1 MDFSPDILKPALSAC
16 PGTPHYWV
24 AYSGGVDSHVL
35 LHALATLRPLP
46 GTQVGAVHV
55 NHGLQADAGRWQEH
69 CRTVCRDLGIPCVD
83 LRVDARA
90 AAGESPEAAARQAR
104 YRVLQDWLPA
114 GHCLLTA
121 QHRDDQAET
130 LLLQLLRGSG
140 VRGLAAMPPAAAFGE
155 GHLLRPLLACSRASL
170 LAYARRHALEWVE
183 DPSNTDTGLDRN
195 YLRHRVLPVLRERWP
210 AMSETLARS
219 AGHCAEAA
227 GLLADQ
233 AMQDI
238 AALSQGVSDTLPA
251 AGLRQLPPAR
261 RRNAL
266 RHWLAER
273 AGTAPSAAVLSR
285 VNDDILDSRV
295 DAQPCVRFGR
305 YEVRRYRDQLYLVP
319 RSPEPLPDRVLE
331 WDVDG
336 ALALPAAGGV
346 LTASEACG
354 NGIRRSA
361 VGGSLQVSF
370 RRGGERCRPAGRQH
384 HHALKKLLQE
394 QGVPPWE
401 RRRLPLI
408 YIGDRLAAVAGLW
421 VCEPFSAAPGED
433 GLLVH
438 WQREPPRPD

>member
-1 MDFSPDILKPALSAC
+1 MDFSPDTLKPALSAC

-35 LHALATLRPLP
+35 LHALAALRPLP
-46 GTQVGAVHV
+46 GARLGGVHV
-55 NHGLQADAGRWQEH
+55 NHGLQADAGHWQVH
-69 CRTVCRDLGIPCVD
+69 CRSVCRDLGIPCVD
-83 LRVDARA
+83 LKVDARA

-104 YRVLQDWLPA
+104 YRALQAWLPA

-121 QHRDDQAET
+121 QHLDDQVET

-140 VRGLAAMPPAAAFGE
+140 VRGLAAMPSLAAFGE
-155 GHLLRPLLACSRASL
+155 GHLLRPLLDSSRASL
-170 LAYARRHALEWVE
+170 LAYARQHGLQWVE

-195 YLRHRVLPVLRERWP
+195 YLRHRILPVLRERWP
-210 AMSETLARS
+210 ATSETLARS

-227 GLLADQ
+227 GLLADL
-233 AMQDI
+233 AAQDI
-238 AALSQGVSDTLPA
+238 ATLSQAAPDTLSA

-273 AGTAPSAAVLSR
+273 TGMAPSAAVLSR
-285 VNDDILDSRV
+285 VNADILGSRA

-305 YEVRRYRDQLYLVP
+305 HEVRRYREQLHLLAQQA
-319 RSPEPLPDRVLE
+319 EPPSGQVLQWALDR
-331 WDVDG
+331 
-336 ALALPAAGGV
+336 ALALPDAGGV
-346 LTASEACG
+346 LSASEATG
-354 NGIRRSA
+354 SGIRRSA
-361 VGGSLQVSF
+361 VGEIVQVAF
-370 RRGGERCRPAGRQH
+370 RRGGERCRPAGRRH

-394 QGVPPWE
+394 EGVPPWE

-421 VCEPFSAAPGED
+421 VCEPFGAALDEA
-433 GLLVH
+433 GLVIH
-438 WQREPPRPD
+438 WQREPACPD

>member
-1 MDFSPDILKPALSAC
+1 MDFSPDTLKPALSAC

-35 LHALATLRPLP
+35 LHALASLRPLP
-46 GTQVGAVHV
+46 GAGLGAVHV
-55 NHGLQADAGRWQEH
+55 NHGLQADAGHWQAH
-69 CRTVCRDLGIPCVD
+69 CRTVCRDLDIPYVD
-83 LRVDARA
+83 IQADARA

-104 YRVLQDWLPA
+104 YRALQAWLPA

-121 QHRDDQAET
+121 QHLDDQGET

-140 VRGLAAMPPAAAFGE
+140 VRGLAAMPSLAAFGE
-155 GHLLRPLLACSRASL
+155 GHLLRPLLDSSRASL
-170 LAYARRHALEWVE
+170 LAYARHHALVWVE

-195 YLRHRVLPVLRERWP
+195 YLRHRIVPVLRERWP
-210 AMSETLARS
+210 GMSETLARS

-227 GLLADQ
+227 GLLAEL

-238 AALSQGVSDTLPA
+238 ATLSQAGPDTLSA

-266 RHWLAER
+266 RHWIAGR
-273 AGTAPSAAVLSR
+273 AGMAPSAAVLSR
-285 VNDDILDSRV
+285 VSDDILESRA

-305 YEVRRYRDQLYLVP
+305 HELRRYREQLYL
-319 RSPEPLPDRVLE
+319 LPQLPQPPSDQVLE
-331 WDVDG
+331 WGLDG
-336 ALALPAAGGV
+336 VLALPDAGGV
-346 LTASEACG
+346 LTASEVFG
-354 NGIRRSA
+354 SGIRRSA
-361 VGGSLQVSF
+361 VGESVQVAF
-370 RRGGERCRPAGRQH
+370 RRGGERCRPAGRRH

-408 YIGDRLAAVAGLW
+408 YSGDRLAAVAGLW
-421 VCEPFSAAPGED
+421 VCEPFSAGPGED
-433 GLLVH
+433 GVVIR
-438 WQREPPRPD
+438 WQREPAFPQ